1 MHNNTFDSLFG
12 TYMRFTRNIMR
23 MYNAKPEDVYV
34 KNEADDFVGEEEK
47 NKSGNCASEKSDI
60 GWDKIEVRRFVTC
73 KEDITLPFKLFDQNR
88 DIDQVI
94 DDINIMRRYMFEI
107 TKTELSSY
115 RAKNSEH
122 IKFLLMSNFDKI
134 KVFDPIIFDENPTNA
149 PYSSAYITAFMNF
162 AFEYFIEYDIKE
174 SQFKFCSN
182 TFKEWEELK
191 NLISKSKFIP
201 LCIH

>member
-12 TYMRFTRNIMR
+12 TYMRFTRNIMWA
-23 MYNAKPEDVYV
+23 YNAEPGDVYV

-47 NKSGNCASEKSDI
+47 NKDGNCAGEKSDI
-60 GWDKIEVRRFVTC
+60 CWDEIEVRRFVTC

-94 DDINIMRRYMFEI
+94 DDINNMRRYMFEI
-107 TKTELSSY
+107 TKNELSSY

-149 PYSSAYITAFMNF
+149 PYSSVYITSFMNF